1 MAKKTQG
8 QIEKKEVERKHA
20 FAEAIQAVEKEH
32 KLKLIP
38 MIEYTSQGLYPSLG
52 VQEIKEEV
60 NKV

>member
-8 QIEKKEVERKHA
+8 QIEKKETERKHA

-52 VQEIKEEV
+52 VQEIKQAV
-60 NKV
+60 DKV

>member
-1 MAKKTQG
+1 
-8 QIEKKEVERKHA
+8 
-20 FAEAIQAVEKEH
+20 
-32 KLKLIP
+32 

>member
-1 MAKKTQG
+1 MASKNTELRQEQEAKK
-8 QIEKKEVERKHA
+8 KHA

-52 VQEIKEEV
+52 VQEIKETV
-60 NKV
+60 DKV